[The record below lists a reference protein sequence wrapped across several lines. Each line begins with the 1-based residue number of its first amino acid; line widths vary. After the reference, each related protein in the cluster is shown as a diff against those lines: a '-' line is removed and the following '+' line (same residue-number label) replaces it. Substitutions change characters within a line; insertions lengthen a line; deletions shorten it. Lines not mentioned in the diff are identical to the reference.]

1 MNAYY
6 YTAPELE
13 LNHGYCDFF
22 LLPNLTHYP
31 TKHSYILE
39 LKLIP
44 KKEKREKKADY
55 EARIKEQWQQAVVQ
69 INRYAEAPRVE
80 ALRQGTQL
88 HKIIIQFDGYKLRRM
103 DEV

>member
-1 MNAYY
+1 MAYLNLTNYY

-22 LLPNLTHYP
+22 LLPDLTHYK

-39 LKLIP
+39 LKMLP
-44 KKEKREKKADY
+44 KGASDAAARKQWG
-55 EARIKEQWQQAVVQ
+55 EAVEQ

-80 ALRQGTQL
+80 ALRQGTTL
-88 HKIIIQFDGYKLRRM
+88 HKIIMQFDGYTLKRM
-103 DEV
+103 EEV